1 MKRILLVDDEPHII
15 RIMKL
20 GLERA
25 GYTVDVAAN
34 GLQALG
40 YLQRC
45 RPDILITDI
54 DMPQMSGKDLCIRIE
69 EEMPDRT
76 FRIVVVTSRAED
88 EHRVWSGSMDKLT
101 FMEKPISISKLLSGI
116 REDHTESGT
125 GGEEPCLTAR

>member
-25 GYTVDVAAN
+25 GYTVDIAAN
-34 GLQALG
+34 GLQALD
-40 YLQRC
+40 YLERC

-54 DMPQMSGKDLCIRIE
+54 DMPKMSGKDLCIQIE

-76 FRIVVVTSRAED
+76 FQIVVVTSRAED
-88 EHRVWSGSMDKLT
+88 EHRAWSGSMDNMI
-101 FMEKPISISKLLSGI
+101 FMEKPVSLNKLLSGI
-116 REDHTESGT
+116 KEDHTEPGT
-125 GGEEPCLTAR
+125 GGKEPCQTAR